1 MQRAR
6 CRGCSIFVT
15 NVSARRK
22 LDSRATRHVIPV
34 FREIVEEKYPGYCVT
49 EAQLVADDS
58 YLCLPCFRRLDGVIN
73 LQQQLADKRKKI
85 AEDLE
90 KSVSAGA
97 VSVTERVPEPSTPL
111 PPAKRPRTLEEAG
124 STPRRRRRRLD
135 TPTRHA
141 IG

>member
-22 LDSRATRHVIPV
+22 LGSRATRHVIPV

-97 VSVTERVPEPSTPL
+97 VSVTERVPEPST
-111 PPAKRPRTLEEAG
+111 RPRTLEEAG
-124 STPRRRRRRLD
+124 STLRRRRRRLD

>member
-1 MQRAR
+1 M
-6 CRGCSIFVT
+6 
-15 NVSARRK
+15 
-22 LDSRATRHVIPV
+22 
-34 FREIVEEKYPGYCVT
+34 
-49 EAQLVADDS
+49 ADDS

-97 VSVTERVPEPSTPL
+97 VSVTERVPEPSTLLPL
-111 PPAKRPRTLEEAG
+111 AKRPRTLEEAG

-141 IG
+141 IGRLQPEQSPLVAVRVLSAQS